1 MDQGAEEILVVGT
14 SQVSKEN
21 VSKLAVSQGYQVEM
35 TVDAK
40 DNWEMKLSKK

>member
-1 MDQGAEEILVVGT
+1 MDQGVQEMLVVGT

-21 VSKLAVSQGYQVEM
+21 VSKLAFSQGYQVEI
-35 TVDAK
+35 TVDGK